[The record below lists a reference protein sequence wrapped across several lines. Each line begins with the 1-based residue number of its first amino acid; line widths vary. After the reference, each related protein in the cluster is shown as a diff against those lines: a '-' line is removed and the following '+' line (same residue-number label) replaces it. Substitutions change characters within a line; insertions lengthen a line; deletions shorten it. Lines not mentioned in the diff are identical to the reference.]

1 MANEQALIDELSKP
15 EYASLSD
22 QEAADAVN
30 AKVVT
35 ERQPVESGTLQDACM
50 SLGVWARLE
59 AAAETGK
66 ADPPASLARTMMQR
80 LNANRPIDLDAP
92 AVQTMT
98 ANMIS
103 FGLMTQE
110 EADTMDALADASVP
124 WTSTNGVG
132 EVGIGL
138 VITCR
143 RQMALQ
149 GVANG

>member
-1 MANEQALIDELSKP
+1 MANEQALIEELSKP

-30 AKVVT
+30 AKTVT
-35 ERQPVESGTLQDACM
+35 TRQPVDSGTLQDACM
-50 SLGVWARLE
+50 ALGVWAKLE
-59 AAAETGK
+59 AAAEAGK

-80 LNANRPIDLDAP
+80 LNANRPIDLDTP

-110 EADTMDALADASVP
+110 EADTMDALADVSVP
-124 WTSTNGVG
+124 WTSANDVG

-138 VITCR
+138 VISCR
-143 RQMALQ
+143 RQMTAEAI
-149 GVANG
+149 GNG

>member
-1 MANEQALIDELSKP
+1 MANETALIDELSKP
-15 EYASLSD
+15 EYASMTD
-22 QEAADAVN
+22 QQAADAVN
-30 AKVVT
+30 AKTVT
-35 ERQPVESGTLQDACM
+35 ERQQVDCGKLQDECM
-50 SLGVWARLE
+50 ALGVWAKLE

-80 LNANRPIDLDAP
+80 LNTGRPLDLDTP

-103 FGLMTQE
+103 FGLMTQD
-110 EADTMDALADASVP
+110 EADTMDALADVVVP

-138 VITCR
+138 VISCR
-143 RQMALQ
+143 RQMA
-149 GVANG
+149 AEAISNG

>member
-1 MANEQALIDELSKP
+1 MNEQALIDELSLP
-15 EYASLSD
+15 EYANLSD

-30 AKVVT
+30 AKTVA
-35 ERQPVESGTLQDACM
+35 ERQPVGSGELQDQCM
-50 SLGVWARLE
+50 ALGVWARLE

-80 LNANRPIDLDAP
+80 LNQNRPIDLDTT

-103 FGLMTQE
+103 FGLMTQD
-110 EADTMDALADASVP
+110 EADTMDALADVSVP

-132 EVGIGL
+132 KVGIGL

-143 RQMALQ
+143 RQMA
-149 GVANG
+149 AEAISNG

>member
-1 MANEQALIDELSKP
+1 MNEQALIDELSLP
-15 EYASLSD
+15 EYANLSD

-30 AKVVT
+30 AKTVA
-35 ERQPVESGTLQDACM
+35 ERQPVDSGELQDQCM
-50 SLGVWARLE
+50 ALGVWARLE

-80 LNANRPIDLDAP
+80 LNQNRPIDLDTT

-103 FGLMTQE
+103 FGLMTQD
-110 EADTMDALADASVP
+110 EADTMDALADVSVP

-143 RQMALQ
+143 RQMA
-149 GVANG
+149 AEAISNG

>member
-1 MANEQALIDELSKP
+1 MANEQALIEELSKA
-15 EYASLSD
+15 EYATMSD

-30 AKVVT
+30 AKTVT
-35 ERQPVESGTLQDACM
+35 ERQPVDCGELQDECM
-50 SLGVWARLE
+50 ALGVWAKLE

-80 LNANRPIDLDAP
+80 LNTGRPLDLDTP

-103 FGLMTQE
+103 FGLMTQD
-110 EADTMDALADASVP
+110 EADQMDALADVTVP

-138 VITCR
+138 VISCR
-143 RQMALQ
+143 RQMVLQ
-149 GVANG
+149 GVVNG

>member
-30 AKVVT
+30 AKTVT
-35 ERQPVESGTLQDACM
+35 ERQPVDSGELQDACM
-50 SLGVWARLE
+50 ALGVWAKLE

-80 LNANRPIDLDAP
+80 LNANRPIDLDTP

-98 ANMIS
+98 ANLIS
-103 FGLMTQE
+103 FGLMTQDD
-110 EADTMDALADASVP
+110 ADAIAALAVQEVRWVDA
-124 WTSTNGVG
+124 
-132 EVGIGL
+132 EGIGEC
-138 VITCR
+138 VIGYIINAR
-143 RQMALQ
+143 KEIA
-149 GVANG
+149 GVHDGE

>member
-1 MANEQALIDELSKP
+1 MANEQALIEELSRP
-15 EYASLSD
+15 EYASMSD

-35 ERQPVESGTLQDACM
+35 ERQPVDSGSLQDKCM
-50 SLGVWARLE
+50 SLGIWARLE

-66 ADPPASLARTMMQR
+66 ADPPASLARTMMAR
-80 LNANRPIDLDAP
+80 LSANRPIDLDAP

-103 FGLMTQE
+103 FGLMSQD
-110 EADTMDALADASVP
+110 EASEINTLADVAVL

-138 VITCR
+138 VISCR
-143 RQMALQ
+143 RQMTQ
-149 GVANG
+149 GVLNA

>member
-1 MANEQALIDELSKP
+1 MANEQALIEELSKP
-15 EYASLSD
+15 EYASMSD
-22 QEAADAVN
+22 QQAADAVN
-30 AKVVT
+30 AKTVA
-35 ERQPVESGTLQDACM
+35 ERQPVDSGELQDQCM
-50 SLGVWARLE
+50 ALGVWAKLE

-80 LNANRPIDLDAP
+80 LNQNRPIDLDTP

-138 VITCR
+138 VISCR
-143 RQMALQ
+143 RQMVVQ